1 MSQEGSADRRFE
13 SDIEVT
19 VRHFEKELEL
29 LKAKLLEMSA
39 LVESAVYRSVQGVVE
54 KNEELAQQVLKNEAR
69 VNQLEIE
76 IDDMAISL
84 LALQAPLAADLR
96 LVTAAIK
103 INKDLERMGD
113 LSVSIAQNGL
123 ALMRAPMIHPL
134 IDIPHIA
141 GLVQSMVRKSL
152 DAFVNRDAELARSV
166 LASDDAV
173 DNMRTASYHELISF
187 MENNPQQIP
196 EALRLLTVVRHLE
209 RIADHATNIAEDVLF
224 LVRGIDVRHHNEE
237 RTTVAQS

>member
-1 MSQEGSADRRFE
+1 
-13 SDIEVT
+13 
-19 VRHFEKELEL
+19 
-29 LKAKLLEMSA
+29 MSA

-69 VNQLEIE
+69 INQLEIE

-103 INKDLERMGD
+103 INNDLERMGD
-113 LSVSIAQNGL
+113 LSVSIAQSAL
-123 ALMRAPMIHPL
+123 ALIKEPLIRPL

-141 GLVQSMVRKSL
+141 GLAQGMVRKAL

-173 DNMRTASYHELISF
+173 DNMRTASYHELMSF
-187 MENNPQQIP
+187 MEKNPRQIP
-196 EALRLLTVVRHLE
+196 QALYLLSVIRNLE

-224 LVRGIDVRHHNEE
+224 LVKGIDVRHHNEE
-237 RTTVAQS
+237 RAALAVASEPRS

>member
-1 MSQEGSADRRFE
+1 M
-13 SDIEVT
+13 
-19 VRHFEKELEL
+19 RHFEQELEEL
-29 LKAKLLEMSA
+29 NAKLLEMSA

-54 KNEELAQQVLKNEAR
+54 KNAELAEQVIRNEAR

-76 IDDMAISL
+76 IDDLAISI
-84 LALQAPLAADLR
+84 LALQAPLAVDLR

-103 INKDLERMGD
+103 INNDLERMGD
-113 LSVSIAQNGL
+113 LSVNIAQSAL
-123 ALMRAPMIHPL
+123 ALTKEPVIRPL

-141 GLVQSMVRKSL
+141 GLAQGMVRKAL
-152 DAFVNRDAELARSV
+152 DAFVHRDAELARSV

-187 MENNPQQIP
+187 MESNPQQVSQ
-196 EALRLLTVVRHLE
+196 ALYLLSVVRNLE

-224 LVRGIDVRHHNEE
+224 LVKGIDVRHHNEE
-237 RTTVAQS
+237 RSALIQR

>member
-1 MSQEGSADRRFE
+1 
-13 SDIEVT
+13 
-19 VRHFEKELEL
+19 VRHFEHELEQ

-54 KNEELAQQVLKNEAR
+54 KNEELAHQVLKNESR
-69 VNQLEIE
+69 INQLEIE

-103 INKDLERMGD
+103 INNDLERMGD
-113 LSVSIAQNGL
+113 LSVSIAQA
-123 ALMRAPMIHPL
+123 ALSLIREPIIRPL

-141 GLVQSMVRKSL
+141 GLAQGMVRKAL
-152 DAFVNRDAELARSV
+152 DAFVNRDPELARSV

-187 MENNPQQIP
+187 MESNPQQIP
-196 EALRLLTVVRHLE
+196 QALYLLSVVRNLE
-209 RIADHATNIAEDVLF
+209 RIADHATNVAEDVLF
-224 LVRGIDVRHHNEE
+224 LVKGIDVRHHNEE
-237 RTTVAQS
+237 RTAMAQT

>member
-1 MSQEGSADRRFE
+1 M
-13 SDIEVT
+13 
-19 VRHFEKELEL
+19 RHFEHELEQ

-54 KNEELAQQVLKNEAR
+54 KNEELAHQVLKNESR
-69 VNQLEIE
+69 INQLEIE

-103 INKDLERMGD
+103 INNDLERMGD
-113 LSVSIAQNGL
+113 LSVSIAQA
-123 ALMRAPMIHPL
+123 ALSLIREPIIRPL

-141 GLVQSMVRKSL
+141 GLAQGMVRKAL
-152 DAFVNRDAELARSV
+152 DAFVNRDPELARSV

-187 MENNPQQIP
+187 MESNPQQIP
-196 EALRLLTVVRHLE
+196 QALYLLSVVRNLE
-209 RIADHATNIAEDVLF
+209 RIADHATNVAEDVLF
-224 LVRGIDVRHHNEE
+224 LVKGIDVRHHNEE
-237 RTTVAQS
+237 RTAMAQT

>member
-1 MSQEGSADRRFE
+1 
-13 SDIEVT
+13 
-19 VRHFEKELEL
+19 VRHFEQELEK
-29 LKAKLLEMSA
+29 LKSKLLEMSA

-54 KNEELAQQVLKNEAR
+54 KNEELAQEVLKKEGRINE
-69 VNQLEIE
+69 LEIE
-76 IDDMAISL
+76 IDELAISL

-103 INKDLERMGD
+103 INNDLERMGD
-113 LSVSIAQNGL
+113 LSVSIAQSAV
-123 ALMRAPMIHPL
+123 ALMKEPVIRPL

-141 GLVQSMVRKSL
+141 GLAQSMVRKAL
-152 DAFVNRDAELARSV
+152 DAFVNRDADLARSV

-187 MENNPQQIP
+187 MESNPRQIGQ
-196 EALRLLTVVRHLE
+196 ALYLLSVVRNLE

-224 LVRGIDVRHHNEE
+224 LVKGIDVRHHNEE
-237 RTTVAQS
+237 RTQAVTQQN

>member
-1 MSQEGSADRRFE
+1 
-13 SDIEVT
+13 
-19 VRHFEKELEL
+19 VRHFEQELEQ

-54 KNEELAQQVLKNEAR
+54 KSEELAQQVIRNESR
-69 VNQLEIE
+69 INQLEIE

-103 INKDLERMGD
+103 INNDLERMGD
-113 LSVSIAQNGL
+113 LSVSIAQSAL
-123 ALMRAPMIHPL
+123 ALLREPVIRPL

-141 GLVQSMVRKSL
+141 GLAQGMVRKAL

-187 MENNPQQIP
+187 MESNPQHIP
-196 EALRLLTVVRHLE
+196 QALYLLSVVRNLE
-209 RIADHATNIAEDVLF
+209 RIADHSTNIAEDVLF
-224 LVRGIDVRHHNEE
+224 LVKGIDVRHHNEE
-237 RTTVAQS
+237 RTAVTQT